1 MRPAAKTMNLRF
13 ALFLTL
19 CAAAGSA
26 GAQESAEPPP
36 VPEGDA
42 AAPPAIED
50 PLPPKAT
57 PRDRLEEPAVKITRD
72 EAGQLVEEYSL
83 DGRIYMVKV
92 TPKNAPPY
100 YLLDTDG
107 DGTLERDKTGLGP
120 GISPVYWKLKEWD

>member
-1 MRPAAKTMNLRF
+1 MNLRPTLLS
-13 ALFLTL
+13 ALLLGVGITVP
-19 CAAAGSA
+19 AIGQDAD
-26 GAQESAEPPP
+26 EPTPL
-36 VPEGDA
+36 PENDV

-57 PRDRLEEPAVKITRD
+57 PRERLDEPTVQIRRD
-72 EAGQLVEEYSL
+72 EEGKLIEEYSL

-92 TPKNAPPY
+92 TPENAPPY